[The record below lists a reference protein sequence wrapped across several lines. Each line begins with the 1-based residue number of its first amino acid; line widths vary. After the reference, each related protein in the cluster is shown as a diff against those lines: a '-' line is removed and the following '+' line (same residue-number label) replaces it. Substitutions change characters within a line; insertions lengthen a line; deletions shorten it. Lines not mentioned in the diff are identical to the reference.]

1 MPTHWD
7 HGIRSRAAQTSARN
21 FLPIHGETPN
31 QVMGFDY
38 LPDQLTA
45 ILAVRPCHRL
55 ELNHMMV
62 HIGQIDALLGKKSDA
77 DPRY

>member
-1 MPTHWD
+1 
-7 HGIRSRAAQTSARN
+7 
-21 FLPIHGETPN
+21 
-31 QVMGFDY
+31 MGFDY